1 MLADHADRSFRY
13 TAIEAQL
20 VGLGDDQNAP
30 VACLAK
36 QTLE

>member
-1 MLADHADRSFRY
+1 MLANHADGTRRD
-13 TAIEAQL
+13 TAVEAQL
-20 VGLGDDQNAP
+20 VGFGGDQNAP